1 MDMGWRICWLFCLKQ
16 GEFVYGNPII
26 YNNMTTNGKTPDFL
40 AYFVDKDLNIHHDSR
55 APHRMYCFLFRI
67 KQFSLPCL
75 KLIAP
80 HCIVASF
87 VSEIDKRRAKRT
99 RFGGVDGFEIRTT
112 FATVSPLFYLQHQL
126 LWACA
131 HKTLLQTRDLL
142 PLISGVSDLAGFSYG
157 RLSGLTS
164 GWHWQAP
171 GYSYDPS

>member
-1 MDMGWRICWLFCLKQ
+1 MMGWRSCWLFSIKQ
-16 GEFVYGNPII
+16 GEFIYGNLTI
-26 YNNMTTNGKTPDFL
+26 YHNMTTNGKTPDFL
-40 AYFVDKDLNIHHDSR
+40 RNFVDKDLNIHNDSR
-55 APHRMYCFLFRI
+55 TTQRMYCFLFRI
-67 KQFSLPCL
+67 KQFSLTCL

-80 HCIVASF
+80 SIVVSF
-87 VSEIDKRRAKRT
+87 VSEIDKRRTRRT
-99 RFGGVDGFEIRTT
+99 RLGDVRGFEIRTT
-112 FATVSPLFYLQHQL
+112 FASVSHLFYLQHQL